1 MAERLD
7 TDPEA
12 LRHLAGRCRWAAK
25 DLERTRVDLLEGLAA
40 LGDVAGDDAGGLAFA
55 ADHDAARDRI
65 VRALGNLVACA
76 RGMAGGLEASADNLG
91 GAERASTT
99 VRAS

>member
-12 LRHLAGRCRWAAK
+12 LRHLAGRCRWAAD
-25 DLERTRVDLLEGLAA
+25 DLARTLANLVDGLAA
-40 LGDVAGDDAGGLAFA
+40 LGDVAGDDAAGRAFA

-65 VRALGNLVACA
+65 VRALENLVACA
-76 RGMAGGLEASADNLG
+76 RGMAGGLQASADNLG